1 MKVHVLSLGPIQT
14 NCYIIER
21 DTSLLIVDPGA
32 EFEKISTLINQ
43 LNKKVEAILLTHTHF
58 DHIGAVDEL
67 AAALDVKVYV
77 ADEEKYW
84 LSDPEANGSEKFKSY
99 GLEEVVVRTKPEILH
114 PGRKTLGSFEFDI
127 MHTPGHSPGSLTF
140 IFEDFAV
147 VGDTLFKEGIGR
159 TDLKE
164 GNLQTLMTSIDALM
178 TLPEETVIYP
188 GHGPKTTLAYE
199 SDHNPFL

>member
-14 NCYIIER
+14 NCYIIEN

-84 LSDPEANGSEKFKSY
+84 LSDPAANGSEKFKSY
-99 GLEEVVVRTKPEILH
+99 GLEEVVARVKPEILR
-114 PGRKTLGSFEFDI
+114 PGHKTLGSFKFDI

-178 TLPEETVIYP
+178 ALPEETVIYP

>member
-32 EFEKISTLINQ
+32 EFEKMSTLINQ

-99 GLEEVVVRTKPEILH
+99 GLEEVVVWTKPEILH
-114 PGRKTLGSFEFDI
+114 PGHKTLGSFEFDI

-199 SDHNPFL
+199 SAHNPFL

>member
-99 GLEEVVVRTKPEILH
+99 GLEEVVVRTKHEILH

-178 TLPEETVIYP
+178 TLPQETVIYP

>member
-114 PGRKTLGSFEFDI
+114 PGHKTLGSFEFDI

-199 SDHNPFL
+199 SAHNPFL